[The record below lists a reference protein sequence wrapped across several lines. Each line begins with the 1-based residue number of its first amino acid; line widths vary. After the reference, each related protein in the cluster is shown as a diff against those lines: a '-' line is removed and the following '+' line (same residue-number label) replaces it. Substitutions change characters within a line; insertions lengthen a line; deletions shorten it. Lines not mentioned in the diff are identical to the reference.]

1 MDGLFIVS
9 SSNSVDLQA
18 YIYNFIGGTSYDAAS
33 KDPGQTVQDA
43 FFDRDFFKG
52 SIDNILFYDY
62 VADAC
67 QIAAFTHNVEEV
79 VVDLPSG
86 ASSVGDNYAVNFNKY
101 GTSFTPD
108 FSGIDISRSGVSY
121 VQHPIPAPCI
131 RPRGGP
137 RPQ

>member
-1 MDGLFIVS
+1 M
-9 SSNSVDLQA
+9 
-18 YIYNFIGGTSYDAAS
+18 
-33 KDPGQTVQDA
+33 QDA

-121 VQHPIPAPCI
+121 VQHPYTRAMY
-131 RPRGGP
+131 PRSAWWSATP
-137 RPQ
+137 